1 MGAVTGP
8 THPPTPPVP
17 PHRPV
22 PPYPHAGPPHPP
34 VGPPYPPVPAY
45 SPHPPAGPPVTGS
58 AAWWLG
64 MLTLL
69 CAPVVSNAIAAG
81 AVLVYRSSVR
91 ARLEPTAAEVVRR
104 AVNWQL
110 SQLAYTVVLLLVHV
124 ALVLVL
130 ASDEPQGF
138 FPIGIVILLVPVLG
152 IYGLVLSVRSAIRA
166 DRGLLTATPG
176 AIPFLLPR

>member
-1 MGAVTGP
+1 MTGP
-8 THPPTPPVP
+8 TYPPTPPVP
-17 PHRPV
+17 PQPPV
-22 PPYPHAGPPHPP
+22 PPY
-34 VGPPYPPVPAY
+34 
-45 SPHPPAGPPVTGS
+45 PPAGPPVTGS

-64 MLTLL
+64 LLTLL

-124 ALVLVL
+124 VLVLVV
-130 ASDEPQGF
+130 ARDEPQGF
-138 FPIGIVILLVPVLG
+138 FPIGVVILLVPVLG

-166 DRGLLTATPG
+166 DRGLLTPTPG